1 MELKPWKKSS
11 KLFAD
16 PEEFHIKNQC
26 RVRRNYAA
34 CSLSS
39 ITELRRNS
47 QLPLASDFH
56 SRDPFVPAFYD
67 LPLSQWK

>member
-1 MELKPWKKSS
+1 MERNPWKKSS

-26 RVRRNYAA
+26 RVGRNCAA
-34 CSLSS
+34 RSLSS
-39 ITELRRNS
+39 ITQLRRNS

-56 SRDPFVPAFYD
+56 SRDSFVPAFYY